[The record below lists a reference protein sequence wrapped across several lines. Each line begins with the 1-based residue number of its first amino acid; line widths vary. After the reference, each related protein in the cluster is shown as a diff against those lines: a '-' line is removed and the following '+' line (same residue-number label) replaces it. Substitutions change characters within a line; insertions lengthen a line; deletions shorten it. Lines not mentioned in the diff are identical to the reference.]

1 MPDQKKEYVMSSTA
15 GVQPRTFS
23 WLTDG
28 FREFLSFQQTL
39 SSDRDN
45 PVSVSDTAPPI
56 LESGPTPALLRMK
69 EKKETGAF
77 ISQEEWAT
85 LAHYV
90 QHGAEFW
97 PTRHISRESVV
108 GILQAFRAAY
118 TLRKP
123 GGDDGKAAYYLK
135 NLNSMGQDEMTIE
148 AAIET
153 HLAHAEW
160 PIGNGA
166 RPLVV
171 FLRNDHV
178 TDEAALTAALLP
190 YWDALWRVAARGH
203 FLVLHKPIR
212 YKQKP
217 DVYGAYEPFACTA
230 TRESFVFSVFRCE
243 DRGLSALLSFPGPT
257 AAMYPLA
264 GYPDICEFRGML
276 AAIGEG
282 APGTHWNGD
291 KFLAYTVGPTLDGPA
306 SGLYVRGR
314 GGVTF
319 CFTFDQWNIL
329 RALFAEAWEN
339 PSLQSSWAVLTEEY
353 GEL

>member
-1 MPDQKKEYVMSSTA
+1 MPDPKKEYVMSSTTA
-15 GVQPRTFS
+15 VQPRTFS

-28 FREFLSFQQTL
+28 FRQFLSFQQTL
-39 SSDRDN
+39 SGDRDN
-45 PVSVSDTAPPI
+45 PVSFSDTAPPI
-56 LESGPTPALLRMK
+56 LKSGPTAALLRMK
-69 EKKETGAF
+69 EKKETGAP
-77 ISQEEWAT
+77 ISQEEWAM

-90 QHGAEFW
+90 QHGAEYW
-97 PTRHISRESVV
+97 PNRHISRESVV

-118 TLRKP
+118 KLREP

-135 NLNSMGQDEMTIE
+135 NLNSMGQDEITIE

-171 FLRNDHV
+171 FLRHDHV
-178 TDEAALTAALLP
+178 TDESALTAALLP

-203 FLVLHKPIR
+203 FLVLHEPIR
-212 YKQKP
+212 DKQKP
-217 DVYGAYEPFACTA
+217 DAYDAYEPVAFTA
-230 TRESFVFSVFRCE
+230 TRQSFVCSVFRSE

-282 APGTHWNGD
+282 VPGTHWNGD
-291 KFLAYTVGPTLDGPA
+291 KFLAYTVSPTLDGPA

-329 RALFAEAWEN
+329 RALFAEAREDQF
-339 PSLQSSWAVLTEEY
+339 LQSSWAVLREEY